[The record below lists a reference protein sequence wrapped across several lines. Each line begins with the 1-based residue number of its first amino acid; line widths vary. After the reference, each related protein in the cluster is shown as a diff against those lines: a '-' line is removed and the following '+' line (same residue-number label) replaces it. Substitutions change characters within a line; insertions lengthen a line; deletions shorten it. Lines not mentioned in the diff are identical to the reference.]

1 MSRCVP
7 IRELTHRRLA
17 MPEND
22 SWIEDLGWI
31 PVSASELHL
40 ACRYYPL
47 AMRVEKQRQQLG
59 LLLHSRYLMKAPL
72 DSSGKWCGAYRPIAL
87 RCFPFEAPR
96 ITDDPL
102 SDILIDADSKY
113 LSPAAGIT
121 IVDEAGRPNRLF
133 VEMHRHFGLL
143 EQSQERFGSVLDQ
156 YLIAGLLVPLAG
168 NNDNDLP
175 LYVID
180 PARFKQLNSA
190 ALSAMA
196 RHNFL
201 SVDVAMAW
209 FFSMQ
214 NLRIDYLPKSVS
226 GSRVQHFTPASS
238 EPDPFLM
245 DDMSLVLDD
254 GELVSLANI
263 DIGPAEVPPKEV
275 APPR

>member
-7 IRELTHRRLA
+7 IRELTHRRLE
-17 MPEND
+17 MPAND
-22 SWIEDLGWI
+22 SWIEDLGWV

-59 LLLHSRYLMKAPL
+59 LLLNSRYLMKAPL
-72 DSSGKWCGAYRPIAL
+72 DPAGKWCGAYRPIAL
-87 RCFPFEAPR
+87 RCYPFEAPR

-102 SDILIDADSKY
+102 SDILIDVNSKY
-113 LSPAAGIT
+113 LSSATGIA
-121 IVDEAGRPNRLF
+121 IVDETGRPNRLLL
-133 VEMHRHFGLL
+133 EMHRHFGLL

-156 YLIAGLLVPLAG
+156 YFIAGLLVPLAG
-168 NNDNDLP
+168 KREVDPP
-175 LYVID
+175 LFVID
-180 PARFKQLNSA
+180 PARFEHLDNA
-190 ALSAMA
+190 ALGAMA

-209 FFSMQ
+209 LFSLQ
-214 NLRIDYLPKSVS
+214 NLRPDYRPKLLG
-226 GSRVQHFTPASS
+226 GSRGQHLTPAFI

-245 DDMSLVLDD
+245 DDMALVLDD

-263 DIGPAEVPPKEV
+263 DI
-275 APPR
+275 